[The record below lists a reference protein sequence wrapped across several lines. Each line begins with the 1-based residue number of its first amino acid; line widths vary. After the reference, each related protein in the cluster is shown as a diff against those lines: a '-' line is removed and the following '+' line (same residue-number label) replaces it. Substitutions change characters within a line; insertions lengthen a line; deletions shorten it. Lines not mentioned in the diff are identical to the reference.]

1 MQGLSTLATIISVL
15 AFPLIFLVLL
25 YPYLAGPRGKW
36 YALCVYSGIS
46 LGMMLVAALTA
57 PEPHL
62 PEQSWVWWDWLV
74 MIFGV
79 GLLLA
84 YIARKYQFLKKEAL
98 VRRGMGDK
106 SKDVQSRRQKQ
117 GKKKR
122 NLE

>member
-36 YALCVYSGIS
+36 YAVCVYSGIS

-57 PEPHL
+57 QEPHL
-62 PEQSWVWWDWLV
+62 PEQAWGWWDWLV
-74 MIFGV
+74 MILGV

-98 VRRGMGDK
+98 ARRSTGDNK
-106 SKDVQSRRQKQ
+106 KDSQVPGHRL

-122 NLE
+122 KL